1 MRKRMHAQAV
11 HFSPTDF
18 FVKLKKNMDEESA
31 QAITKVFE
39 EFSLQREEVKT
50 EVREEIRE
58 EIREELN
65 FKDLATKQ
73 DLTALAL
80 TTKQDLA
87 ALELRTDRKIESTVN
102 KAKWHLIGMML
113 VIFVIP
119 LLLKHY
125 GV

>member
-1 MRKRMHAQAV
+1 MRKRMHAQAI

-39 EFSLQREEVKT
+39 EFSLQREEVKA

-58 EIREELN
+58 EIRGELN
-65 FKDLATKQ
+65 FKELATKSDLEALRGDLAT
-73 DLTALAL
+73 
-80 TTKQDLA
+80 
-87 ALELRTDRKIESTVN
+87 LELKTDRKIESTVN

-113 VIFVIP
+113 VTFLIP
-119 LLLKHY
+119 ILLKHY

>member
-1 MRKRMHAQAV
+1 MRKRMYASAV

-39 EFSLQREEVKT
+39 EFSLQREEVKA

-65 FKDLATKQ
+65 FKDLVTKR
-73 DLTALAL
+73 DL
-80 TTKQDLA
+80 KEDLA
-87 ALELRTDRKIESTVN
+87 ALELRTDLKIESTVN
-102 KAKWHLIGMML
+102 KAKWHLIGMIVVTIL
-113 VIFVIP
+113 IP
-119 LLLKHY
+119 FLTKHY